1 MADFLLWLSM
11 TCRVADDLSGL
22 MKLSVL
28 GEYGKFTVVG
38 SSPYTLNEIK
48 RLRRM
53 RRMKLSGLGGNGE

>member
-11 TCRVADDLSGL
+11 TSDDLSGL
-22 MKLSVL
+22 KKLSVL

-38 SSPYTLNEIK
+38 SSQNTLNEIK

-53 RRMKLSGLGGNGE
+53 LRMKLSALGECAE